1 MENRKIVIV
10 STRTQKKSVIETNA
24 TTLGELKVALDAAGI
39 DYDGMTF
46 YEGTSKTELKANES
60 VLPHDVPYKG
70 TVTNELVFML
80 TNTNKN
86 IKSGMGERAEL
97 FKKIKALGLQEVCI
111 KKFGK
116 NFTQCKSTDLESLIS
131 STKKENIGEE
141 TPETASLPT
150 EPKAVSPVDQG
161 ARNAI
166 LELVEILKDSELII
180 EEEAEFI
187 TDVLY
192 GRNSENKP
200 VIANVDFEDEN
211 EEEDEEEEETD
222 DTGSYSE
229 SDLDDM
235 FDFIKN

>member
-1 MENRKIVIV
+1 MVKLLHLCQNHSLVTMV
-10 STRTQKKSVIETNA
+10 TDST
-24 TTLGELKVALDAAGI
+24 
-39 DYDGMTF
+39 Y
-46 YEGTSKTELKANES
+46 TSLSGNTVKT
-60 VLPHDVPYKG
+60 
-70 TVTNELVFML
+70 
-80 TNTNKN
+80 
-86 IKSGMGERAEL
+86 
-97 FKKIKALGLQEVCI
+97 
-111 KKFGK
+111 
-116 NFTQCKSTDLESLIS
+116 S
-131 STKKENIGEE
+131 STKKVNTDEK

-166 LELVEILKDSELII
+166 LELVGILKDSELII

-192 GRNSENKP
+192 GRNSE
-200 VIANVDFEDEN
+200 VDFED